1 MSDGKFAS
9 QVADE
14 LFQEA
19 YKEVEAKNYSAA
31 LQLCQAA
38 LAIYQ
43 KIGDR
48 TGIAYTLANIA
59 DICRLSLESLL
70 PELEESNLP
79 RSGDSNF
86 LLLEPNIESQPSPE
100 KSTKSLKIRIERGEV
115 DPGPPPRPSR
125 LIIEI
130 ERRGEPEPPPPPPP
144 RRSRLAIELTELEP
158 PSPSP

>member
-1 MSDGKFAS
+1 MSDDKSAI

-43 KIGDR
+43 KIGDLS
-48 TGIAYTLANIA
+48 GVAYTLANIA

-79 RSGDSNF
+79 ISGDSNFRGEPSPPPPPLSRSGDSNF
-86 LLLEPNIESQPSPE
+86 
-100 KSTKSLKIRIERGEV
+100 
-115 DPGPPPRPSR
+115 
-125 LIIEI
+125 
-130 ERRGEPEPPPPPPP
+130 RRATPQVSEPPPTPTP
-144 RRSRLAIELTELEP
+144 RRSRSGDSNFRRAAPQVSEP
-158 PSPSP
+158 PPTPTPSP